1 MHLVQSSNL
10 TCDMFQTVA
19 TPSGVST
26 LEPWKIM
33 FISCPTRRLA
43 KWLLNLRNSKIG
55 GSWLGKDK
63 YLDDSTLVPNIRRI
77 V

>member
-1 MHLVQSSNL
+1 MNHAVVQSSNL
-10 TCDMFQTVA
+10 TWDMFQTVA

-33 FISCPTRRLA
+33 FISCPTRRRA
-43 KWLLNLRNSKIG
+43 KWPLGLRNS
-55 GSWLGKDK
+55 SWLGKDK